1 MELFRHYFGECMVHH
16 SIDMLPNQADFSLHA
31 HPYCEVFYFIRGDG
45 YYTVEG
51 RDYALSP
58 GNILLMRD
66 GEIHKLHINP
76 NTPYERMAIHFPLDE
91 ILGKHTPF
99 AGLRAL
105 FLDRAPGCN
114 NLYASKSKESA
125 AFLAACFSRI
135 CRPTHTAAEF
145 GLALTAHLPSLLSE
159 LQDMSESAAL
169 PTPQSRRESDSALP
183 EIIDYINRH
192 LTEISGLAELE
203 QRFFF
208 SKSTLNR
215 LFSESTGSTVW
226 EYVVLKRLHAAR
238 RMLLDGKSAAL
249 AAAACGF
256 GDYSAFYR
264 QYRRVFG
271 ESPRRERKSPKALE
285 KS

>member
-1 MELFRHYFGECMVHH
+1 MAHH
-16 SIDMLPNQADFSLHA
+16 SIDEAPNEADFRLHA
-31 HPYCEVFYFIRGDG
+31 HPHCEIFYFIRGNG

-51 RDYALSP
+51 RDYPLAP
-58 GNILLMRD
+58 GNVLLMRD
-66 GEIHKLHINP
+66 GEIHKLHIDAR
-76 NTPYERMAIHFPLDE
+76 TPYERMAIHFPLDE
-91 ILGKHTPF
+91 ILGKDTPF

-114 NLYASKSKESA
+114 NLYTPKSAESA

-135 CRPTHTAAEF
+135 CRPWETVAEF
-145 GLALTAHLPSLLSE
+145 ALSLTAHLPSLLTELLETSE
-159 LQDMSESAAL
+159 HAPL
-169 PTPQSRRESDSALP
+169 PDPLPKKESDSALP
-183 EIIDYINRH
+183 AIIDYINRH

-203 QRFFF
+203 QQFFF

-215 LFSESTGSTVW
+215 LFSESTGTTVW

-238 RMLLDGKSAAL
+238 RMLLDGKSAAI

-271 ESPRRERKSPKALE
+271 ESPRRERNSTKSLE
-285 KS
+285 KN

>member
-1 MELFRHYFGECMVHH
+1 MRIFYRQYGDCMAHH
-16 SIDMLPNQADFSLHA
+16 TIDAHPVESDFPLHA
-31 HPYCEVFYFIRGDG
+31 HPLCEVYYFIKGDG

-51 RDYALSP
+51 RDYPLSP
-58 GNILLMRD
+58 GNILLLRD
-66 GEIHKLHINP
+66 GEIHKLHISP
-76 NTPYERMAIHFPLDE
+76 DSPYERIAIHFPLDE
-91 ILGKHTPF
+91 ILGKESPF
-99 AGLRAL
+99 SALRAL
-105 FLDRAPGCN
+105 FLDRSPGCG
-114 NLYASKSKESA
+114 NLFAPTGGDSA
-125 AFLAACFSRI
+125 EFLSACLSRI
-135 CRPTHTAAEF
+135 CRPYPGDADF
-145 GLALTAHLPSLLSE
+145 LLRLKAHLPPLLAE
-159 LQDMSESAAL
+159 LNSMEDPSPL
-169 PTPQSRRESDSALP
+169 PATARREGNPVLP

-192 LTEISGLAELE
+192 LTEIEGLAELE

-226 EYVVLKRLHAAR
+226 EYVILKRLHAAR

-271 ESPRRERKSPKALE
+271 ESPRRERK
-285 KS
+285 KSERA

>member
-1 MELFRHYFGECMVHH
+1 MEIFRCSYGDCSVHH
-16 SIDMLPNQADFSLHA
+16 SIDTRPLEANFPLHA
-31 HPYCEVFYFIRGDG
+31 HAHCEVFYFIKGNG

-51 RDYALSP
+51 RDYPLSP

-66 GEIHKLHINP
+66 GEIHKLHIDP
-76 NTPYERMAIHFPLDE
+76 DSPYERIAIHFPLDD
-91 ILGKHTPF
+91 ILGKSTPF

-105 FLDRAPGCN
+105 FLDRSPGCGN
-114 NLYASKSKESA
+114 CFPSQGPESD

-135 CRPTHTAAEF
+135 CRPTRDAASF
-145 GLALTAHLPSLLSE
+145 GLSLTAHLPALLSE
-159 LQDMSESAAL
+159 LHGARGENTSPSPL
-169 PTPQSRRESDSALP
+169 PSHRESNTALP

-192 LTEISGLAELE
+192 LTEITGLAELE

-226 EYVVLKRLHAAR
+226 EYVILKRLHAAR
-238 RMLLDGKSAAL
+238 RILQDGKSAAF

-271 ESPRRERKSPKALE
+271 ESPRRERK
-285 KS
+285 KSEST

>member
-1 MELFRHYFGECMVHH
+1 MELFYCQYGECSAHH
-16 SIDMLPNQADFSLHA
+16 SVDLAPKEADFPLHA
-31 HPYCEVFYFIRGDG
+31 HPFCEVFYFIKGSG

-51 RDYALSP
+51 RDYPLSP
-58 GNILLMRD
+58 HDILLMRD
-66 GEIHKLHINP
+66 GEIHKLHIDE

-91 ILGKHTPF
+91 ILGKSTPF

-105 FLDRAPGCN
+105 FLDRTPGCDN
-114 NLYASKSKESA
+114 RFSAHSADSA
-125 AFLAACFSRI
+125 AFLRSCFNRI
-135 CRPTHTAAEF
+135 CCEGQTAEEF
-145 GLALTAHLPSLLSE
+145 ALSLTSFLPALLSE
-159 LQDMSESAAL
+159 LYRTGAH
-169 PTPQSRRESDSALP
+169 TPLSVSPPKREHAELLP

-192 LTEISGLAELE
+192 LTEIEGLSELE
-203 QRFFF
+203 HRFFF

-215 LFSESTGSTVW
+215 LFTESTGSTVW

-249 AAAACGF
+249 AAAASGF

-264 QYRRVFG
+264 QYKRVFG
-271 ESPRRERKSPKALE
+271 ESPRRERKSDKNGE